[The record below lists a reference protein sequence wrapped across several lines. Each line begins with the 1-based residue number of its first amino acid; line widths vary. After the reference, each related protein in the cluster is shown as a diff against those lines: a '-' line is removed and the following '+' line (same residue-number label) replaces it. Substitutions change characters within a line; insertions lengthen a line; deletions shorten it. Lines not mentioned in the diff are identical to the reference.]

1 MEWLVRLYN
10 KMRNLLVLGLLLV
23 LAMALDVRHCD
34 ASPQPLLPFTYIDG
48 TPDSTTTASLCY
60 DETYLYVNWQSIDT
74 EIISTFNNCN
84 DPLWQED
91 VVEIFIASPDSYPT
105 NYFEF
110 EVSPKSKL
118 FFADITNA
126 NGDCSSLG
134 DQFYDCGLAEY
145 GVQIVANGWNA
156 WFKVRLDTIGR
167 GKVYNKYLINILRC
181 DYTTNQPIRYLTWQ
195 PTYANPA
202 CFHKPAYFQEINL
215 I

>member
-1 MEWLVRLYN
+1 
-10 KMRNLLVLGLLLV
+10 MRNLLVLGLLVFVALG
-23 LAMALDVRHCD
+23 LDVRHCD

-110 EVSPKSKL
+110 
-118 FFADITNA
+118 
-126 NGDCSSLG
+126 
-134 DQFYDCGLAEY
+134 
-145 GVQIVANGWNA
+145 
-156 WFKVRLDTIGR
+156 
-167 GKVYNKYLINILRC
+167 
-181 DYTTNQPIRYLTWQ
+181 
-195 PTYANPA
+195 
-202 CFHKPAYFQEINL
+202 
-215 I
+215 